1 MSRAKWK
8 HSNITKDIISFFLIN
23 SKSSINK
30 KTNLNHINSYIYY
43 QPKNTFSFYLQNRTL
58 QVTKLVFYL
67 NKIFTFHIHTGK
79 KYFPCYKT
87 LSTKYKLGHF
97 FYTRVTRQQIR
108 KARSKKKKK

>member
-67 NKIFTFHIHTGK
+67 NKIFTFHIHNGK

-87 LSTKYKLGHF
+87 F
-97 FYTRVTRQQIR
+97 FPSAMLCTNLCRRNAISPSCR
-108 KARSKKKKK
+108 KQKDS